1 MFATLQV
8 PERDSPIIAATGE
21 PAAIGAHLEC
31 MHRAL
36 MGFSHL
42 YALPAVNIP
51 PAQHSVTASTD
62 ERLPT
67 WPQGHCK
74 GHPRRLRQGSHPLPA
89 VRLPHEQFPALSLPL
104 AATSRGQPPPIGAP
118 GHAPDS
124 PRVSRQP
131 LLLHAI
137 RGVPH
142 IYDAIIASTDQPRAV
157 WTPGHA
163 TYPGRQLMPDP
174 PVGTRRHL
182 PHVHPLQIGSASQL
196 LPVRTPGHCEED
208 GVGVVGVLVPLYA
221 GTRGRIPQPDGII
234 PPATG

>member
-1 MFATLQV
+1 
-8 PERDSPIIAATGE
+8 
-21 PAAIGAHLEC
+21 

-51 PAQHSVTASTD
+51 PVQHSVTASTD
-62 ERLPT
+62 ELLPT
-67 WPQGHCK
+67 WTPGHCK
-74 GHPRRLRQGSHPLPA
+74 GHPSMLRQGSHPLLA
-89 VRLPHEQFPALSLPL
+89 GRLPHEQFPALSLPL

-142 IYDAIIASTDQPRAV
+142 IYDAIIASTDHPRA
-157 WTPGHA
+157 
-163 TYPGRQLMPDP
+163 
-174 PVGTRRHL
+174 
-182 PHVHPLQIGSASQL
+182 
-196 LPVRTPGHCEED
+196 VRTPGHCEED

>member
-1 MFATLQV
+1 MFAPLEV

-62 ERLPT
+62 ELLPT
-67 WPQGHCK
+67 WTPGHCK
-74 GHPRRLRQGSHPLPA
+74 GHPRMLRQGSHPLPA

-174 PVGTRRHL
+174 PVGTARHFQNGT
-182 PHVHPLQIGSASQL
+182 PLRIGSATKFW
-196 LPVRTPGHCEED
+196 PVRIQGNCEEA
-208 GVGVVGVLVPLYA
+208 VFVVVGCLWPPTHVTEV
-221 GTRGRIPQPDGII
+221 RVPQPIVI
-234 PPATG
+234 

>member
-1 MFATLQV
+1 MFAPLEV

-62 ERLPT
+62 ELLPT
-67 WPQGHCK
+67 W
-74 GHPRRLRQGSHPLPA
+74 
-89 VRLPHEQFPALSLPL
+89 
-104 AATSRGQPPPIGAP
+104 AP

-182 PHVHPLQIGSASQL
+182 PHVHALQIGSASQL

-234 PPATG
+234 PPTTG

>member
-1 MFATLQV
+1 MFATLEV

-62 ERLPT
+62 ELLPT
-67 WPQGHCK
+67 WTPGHCK
-74 GHPRRLRQGSHPLPA
+74 GHPRMLRQGSHPLPA

-124 PRVSRQP
+124 PRVSRERLTQASGGDVP
-131 LLLHAI
+131 QLDRAIPAPAGKQAAI
-137 RGVPH
+137 RSKGQSH
-142 IYDAIIASTDQPRAV
+142 
-157 WTPGHA
+157 H
-163 TYPGRQLMPDP
+163 
-174 PVGTRRHL
+174 
-182 PHVHPLQIGSASQL
+182 
-196 LPVRTPGHCEED
+196 PVRMS
-208 GVGVVGVLVPLYA
+208 
-221 GTRGRIPQPDGII
+221 
-234 PPATG
+234 

>member
-1 MFATLQV
+1 MFAPLEV
-8 PERDSPIIAATGE
+8 PERNSPIIAATGE

-62 ERLPT
+62 ELLPT
-67 WPQGHCK
+67 
-74 GHPRRLRQGSHPLPA
+74 PA
-89 VRLPHEQFPALSLPL
+89 
-104 AATSRGQPPPIGAP
+104 
-118 GHAPDS
+118 
-124 PRVSRQP
+124 
-131 LLLHAI
+131 
-137 RGVPH
+137 
-142 IYDAIIASTDQPRAV
+142 AV

-163 TYPGRQLMPDP
+163 TYPGRQLIPAP
-174 PVGTRRHL
+174 PVGPRRHL
-182 PHVHPLQIGSASQL
+182 PHVHALQIGSASQL

>member
-1 MFATLQV
+1 MFAPLEV

-51 PAQHSVTASTD
+51 PAQHSVTASTA
-62 ERLPT
+62 ELLPT
-67 WPQGHCK
+67 WTPGH
-74 GHPRRLRQGSHPLPA
+74 
-89 VRLPHEQFPALSLPL
+89 
-104 AATSRGQPPPIGAP
+104 SRGQPPP
-118 GHAPDS
+118 
-124 PRVSRQP
+124 
-131 LLLHAI
+131 
-137 RGVPH
+137 
-142 IYDAIIASTDQPRAV
+142 V

-182 PHVHPLQIGSASQL
+182 PHVHALQIGSASQL

>member
-42 YALPAVNIP
+42 YALPAVLCWSHFAHPARPRPFWP
-51 PAQHSVTASTD
+51 P
-62 ERLPT
+62 
-67 WPQGHCK
+67 G
-74 GHPRRLRQGSHPLPA
+74 
-89 VRLPHEQFPALSLPL
+89 
-104 AATSRGQPPPIGAP
+104 P
-118 GHAPDS
+118 G
-124 PRVSRQP
+124 R
-131 LLLHAI
+131 
-137 RGVPH
+137 
-142 IYDAIIASTDQPRAV
+142 
-157 WTPGHA
+157 
-163 TYPGRQLMPDP
+163 YPGPQQRPTP
-174 PVGTRRHL
+174 PGGTRRHL
-182 PHVHPLQIGSASQL
+182 PHVHALQIGSASQL

>member
-1 MFATLQV
+1 M
-8 PERDSPIIAATGE
+8 
-21 PAAIGAHLEC
+21 
-31 MHRAL
+31 
-36 MGFSHL
+36 
-42 YALPAVNIP
+42 
-51 PAQHSVTASTD
+51 
-62 ERLPT
+62 
-67 WPQGHCK
+67 
-74 GHPRRLRQGSHPLPA
+74 LRQGSHPLPA
-89 VRLPHEQFPALSLPL
+89 VRLPHEQFPALS

-174 PVGTRRHL
+174 PVGTSRHL
-182 PHVHPLQIGSASQL
+182 PQLHPPPTGSASQL
-196 LPVRTPGHCEED
+196 LPVRAPLPCEED
-208 GVGVVGVLVPLYA
+208 GVGAVGV
-221 GTRGRIPQPDGII
+221 
-234 PPATG
+234 